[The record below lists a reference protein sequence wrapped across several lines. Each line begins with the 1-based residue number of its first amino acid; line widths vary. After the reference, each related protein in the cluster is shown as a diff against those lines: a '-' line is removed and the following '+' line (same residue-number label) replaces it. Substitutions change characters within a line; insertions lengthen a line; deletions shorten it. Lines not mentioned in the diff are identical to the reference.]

1 MDVLKERAAFEAN
14 LQPAERTV
22 LTFTGV
28 DGFDVYN
35 CSIPFTWKGKR

>member
-1 MDVLKERAAFEAN
+1 MTLKEKKQEFEAN
-14 LQPAERTV
+14 RSPAETAV

-35 CSIPFTWKGKR
+35 CSIPF